1 MKRKFSLS
9 IKANIFISI
18 FALTLVLIIA
28 LWSLQVFFFDVI
40 YKTSKKNDIERATTL
55 ISSNLEGSVLDYN
68 GTAKLSSFAKQISL
82 EYELCVKIYNC
93 SQGYTELTSTDCT
106 DDACFLHKLNDR
118 ALLLSWLTSATNEDT
133 FTNVI
138 EKGDFDSYILNGF
151 SGDASDTL
159 VSVTTASD
167 DSGTLYLIV
176 LSSVAEPAQAL
187 VSVFRAML
195 GFVSLFLVI
204 TAVVISLV
212 LASRISKPIVSMS
225 RDAKRLAQADYEV
238 EFVEKGPKEITEL
251 AKTLNYT
258 AGELGKLDSMQKELI
273 ANISHDLRTPLTMIS
288 GYAEMMRD
296 IPSENTPEN
305 LQIIIDETSRL
316 TSLVN
321 DMLSVSRLQAGT
333 QKMDIRRVNL
343 TNAVFQ
349 TVERYARFKEHN
361 DFVINF
367 EYDDTV
373 FIMADEIRLL
383 QVIYNLINNAI
394 NYTGVDRTVTVKQ
407 TIENDI
413 VRISVCDTGDGIK
426 EEDLPLIWDRYYKVD
441 KIHRRAVVGTGL
453 GLSIV
458 KNILLAHGSRFG
470 VSSELKKGS
479 IFWFEFKIV
488 E

>member
-1 MKRKFSLS
+1 MNKKRKSLS
-9 IKANIFISI
+9 IKTNIFLSI
-18 FALTLVLIIA
+18 FVLTAVLLSS
-28 LWSLQVFFFDVI
+28 LWIMQSIFLSGLYKATKERDV
-40 YKTSKKNDIERATTL
+40 ERA
-55 ISSNLEGSVLDYN
+55 SNLICEGLEE
-68 GTAKLSSFAKQISL
+68 SSQSDFVKQFSS
-82 EYELCVKIYNC
+82 EYQLCIKIYNC
-93 SQGYTELTSTDCT
+93 YNGYSVVSESECQESN
-106 DDACFLHKLNDR
+106 CFLHKLTYDSS
-118 ALLLSWLTSATNEDT
+118 LYSSWLTGAMADENGTFSSTIKKEDFKKYNFYSFDGEAENT
-133 FTNVI
+133 FLHVET
-138 EKGDFDSYILNGF
+138 
-151 SGDASDTL
+151 
-159 VSVTTASD
+159 VSVDGAI
-167 DSGTLYLIV
+167 YMVV
-176 LSSVAEPAQAL
+176 LSSVIEPARPTVVAFRIML
-187 VSVFRAML
+187 IIISVLLIAMA
-195 GFVSLFLVI
+195 I
-204 TAVVISLV
+204 VISLV
-212 LASRISKPIVSMS
+212 LSRRISSPIVSMS
-225 RDAKRLAQADYEV
+225 NNAKKLANADYEV
-238 EFVEKGPKEITEL
+238 EFIEKGPREIKDL
-251 AKTLNYT
+251 ARMLNYT

-343 TNAVFQ
+343 TNAVYQ

-367 EYDDTV
+367 EYDETV
-373 FIMADEIRLL
+373 YIMADEIRLL

-394 NYTGVDRTVTVKQ
+394 NYTGVDRTVIVKQ
-407 TIENDI
+407 SVENDI